1 MAASIKEIVNS
12 CLALANNNNG
22 LFKSEKQAKFL
33 SSFFIDG
40 NLTITIPYSFGEF
53 NGCTRLVRYTI
64 TINETGIQKIIKN
77 DKIHWKNSPEQI
89 SKQNA
94 VKAHR
99 ATIRAKEIQNYNNT
113 ITSEIEAKAAQ
124 LEAVKNSIELMDF
137 VKTMA
142 IEKLTKEIEELESL
156 LQ

>member
-12 CLALANNNNG
+12 CLSLADNNNG

-33 SSFFIDG
+33 SSFFVGG

-64 TINETGIQKIIKN
+64 TTNETGIQKIIKN
-77 DKIHWKNSPEQI
+77 GVVHWENTPEQI

-99 ATIRAKEIQNYNNT
+99 ATVRAKEIQNYNST

-142 IEKLTKEIEELESL
+142 IEKLTKEIEDLQNL

>member
-12 CLALANNNNG
+12 CLSLVNNNNG

-33 SSFFIDG
+33 SGSFVDG
-40 NLTITIPYSFGEF
+40 SLAASVAYSFGEF
-53 NGCTRLVRYTI
+53 NGCTRRVDYVI
-64 TINETGIQKIIKN
+64 TINEIGIQKIIKN
-77 DKIHWKNSPEQI
+77 GAVHWENTPEQI

-94 VKAHR
+94 AKAHR
-99 ATIRAKEIQNYNNT
+99 TAVRAKEIQNYNST

-124 LEAVKNSIELMDF
+124 LEAVKNSTELMDF

-142 IEKLTKEIEELESL
+142 IEKLTKEIEELKSL

>member
-1 MAASIKEIVNS
+1 MAASIKDIVNS
-12 CLALANNNNG
+12 CLSLVNNNNG

-33 SSFFIDG
+33 TDFFIDG
-40 NLTITIPYSFGEF
+40 SLAASVAYSFGEF
-53 NGCTRLVRYTI
+53 NGCTRLVDYVI

-77 DKIHWKNSPEQI
+77 GVVHWENTPEQI

-94 VKAHR
+94 AKAHR

-113 ITSEIEAKAAQ
+113 ITLEIESKTAQ
-124 LEAVKNSIELMDF
+124 LEAVKNSVELMDF

>member
-1 MAASIKEIVNS
+1 MAASIKEIINS
-12 CLALANNNNG
+12 CLSLANNNNG

-33 SSFFIDG
+33 TGFFIDG
-40 NLTITIPYSFGEF
+40 SLTVTIPYSFGEF

-64 TINETGIQKIIKN
+64 TTNETGIQKIIKN
-77 DKIHWKNSPEQI
+77 GVVHWENTPEQI

-94 VKAHR
+94 VKIHR
-99 ATIRAKEIQNYNNT
+99 ATVRAKEIQNYNNT

-124 LEAVKNSIELMDF
+124 LEAVKNSVELMDF

>member
-12 CLALANNNNG
+12 CLALANNNDG

-33 SSFFIDG
+33 SGFFVDG
-40 NLTITIPYSFGEF
+40 SLAASVAYSFGEF
-53 NGCTRLVRYTI
+53 NGCTRRVDYVI

-77 DKIHWKNSPEQI
+77 GVIHWENTPEQI

-94 VKAHR
+94 VKIHR
-99 ATIRAKEIQNYNNT
+99 STIRTKEIQNYNTT

-142 IEKLTKEIEELESL
+142 IEKLIKEIEELERL

>member
-1 MAASIKEIVNS
+1 MAASIKDIVNS

-22 LFKSEKQAKFL
+22 LFKSEKQAEFL
-33 SSFFIDG
+33 TGFFIDG
-40 NLTITIPYSFGEF
+40 GLTASVAYSFGEF
-53 NGCTRLVRYTI
+53 NGCTRRVDYVI

-77 DKIHWKNSPEQI
+77 GVIHWENTPAQI

-94 VKAHR
+94 TKAHR
-99 ATIRAKEIQNYNNT
+99 ATIRTKEIQNYNNT
-113 ITSEIEAKAAQ
+113 VTSEIEAKAAQ
-124 LEAVKNSIELMDF
+124 LEAVKNSVELMDF

>member
-1 MAASIKEIVNS
+1 MAASIKDIVNS

-33 SSFFIDG
+33 TGFFIDG
-40 NLTITIPYSFGEF
+40 SLAASVAYSFGEF
-53 NGCTRLVRYTI
+53 NGCTRRVDYVI

-77 DKIHWKNSPEQI
+77 GAVYWENTPEQI

-94 VKAHR
+94 VKSHR

-124 LEAVKNSIELMDF
+124 LEAVKNSVELMDF
-137 VKTMA
+137 VKTMV
-142 IEKLTKEIEELESL
+142 IEKLTKEIEELKNL
-156 LQ
+156 IQ

>member
-33 SSFFIDG
+33 SGFFIDG
-40 NLTITIPYSFGEF
+40 SLAASVAYSFGEF
-53 NGCTRLVRYTI
+53 NGCTRRVDYVI

-77 DKIHWKNSPEQI
+77 GAIHWENTPEQI

-94 VKAHR
+94 TKAHR
-99 ATIRAKEIQNYNNT
+99 ATVRAKEIENYNNS
-113 ITSEIEAKAAQ
+113 ITSEIETKTAQ
-124 LEAVKNSIELMDF
+124 LEAVKNSVELMDF
-137 VKTMA
+137 VKTMV

>member
-12 CLALANNNNG
+12 CLSLANNNNG

-33 SSFFIDG
+33 TDFFIDG
-40 NLTITIPYSFGEF
+40 SLTASVAYSFGEF
-53 NGCTRLVRYTI
+53 NGCTRRVDYVI

-77 DKIHWKNSPEQI
+77 GVIHWENTHEQI

-94 VKAHR
+94 TKAHK
-99 ATIRAKEIQNYNNT
+99 ATVRAKEIKNYNNT

-124 LEAVKNSIELMDF
+124 LEAVKNSAELMDF

-142 IEKLTKEIEELESL
+142 IEKLTKEIEELKNL
-156 LQ
+156 IQ

>member
-12 CLALANNNNG
+12 CLSLANNNDG

-33 SSFFIDG
+33 SGFFVDG
-40 NLTITIPYSFGEF
+40 SLAASVAYSFGEF
-53 NGCTRLVRYTI
+53 NGCTRRVEYTI
-64 TINETGIQKIIKN
+64 FANESGIQKIIKN
-77 DKIHWKNSPEQI
+77 GSLHWENTPEQI

-94 VKAHR
+94 TKAHR
-99 ATIRAKEIQNYNNT
+99 ATIRAKEIKNYNNT

-137 VKTMA
+137 VKTMV
-142 IEKLTKEIEELESL
+142 IEKLTKEIEELKNL
-156 LQ
+156 IQ